1 MCRKLT
7 NRHLAP
13 ERVNLLHR
21 RSGGSA
27 EMNRFFGRDVFFGA
41 DTDEV
46 AFSGTVKDMPILD
59 ADPYLNKLLVKY
71 CEEAHSHRSE
81 RGSFRI
87 AVENAIAPLLPH
99 GRARLDEIASELGLS
114 PRTLTRR
121 LASEG
126 LTFENILSELKSDLA
141 RRYLLDE
148 RLPISEIAWLVGYK
162 EVSAFTNA
170 FKRWTSKTPS
180 QARQEEKFG
189 I

>member
-1 MCRKLT
+1 MCRKLA
-7 NRHLAP
+7 NRHLRLD
-13 ERVNLLHR
+13 RVNLLHR

-27 EMNRFFGRDVFFGA
+27 EMNRFFGCDVLFGA
-41 DTDEV
+41 NTDEV
-46 AFSGTVKDMPILD
+46 TFSGPVKEMPILD

-71 CEEAHSHRSE
+71 CEEVHPHRSD
-81 RGSFRI
+81 RGSFRV
-87 AVENAIAPLLPH
+87 AVENAIAPVLPH

-126 LTFENILSELKSDLA
+126 LTFENILTELKTDLA

-148 RLPISEIAWLVGYK
+148 ALPISEIAWLVGYK